1 MDVESLKLFVK
12 VADIL
17 NISAAG
23 RALGLSPAMASS
35 RIAKLESYIGAD
47 LFHRSTRHVRLSAEG
62 EFFLPF
68 ATKMLAE
75 HDAAMEAIRAESQ
88 DISGTLRFAAS
99 STFAQL
105 YVVPLMTEFLDK
117 YSSINLDLRLGDR
130 PVNIIED
137 GIDLALRSSTIQD
150 SGLRARKL
158 AADRRILCAS
168 PDYLSRNGHIA
179 LPEDLRQH
187 QIIGFKD
194 RKPRLMTHA
203 VSGATAVFP
212 PQYCQ
217 ARLVCDDGTSMRIA
231 TIEGVGVS
239 MNALWSVAA
248 DLKQGR
254 LVQVLP
260 DYEVDQDT
268 DIWLVYPKANAL
280 SPKVRAFID
289 FLVEKIGA
297 PPVWERD

>member
-23 RALGLSPAMASS
+23 RALGLAPAMASS

-75 HDAAMEAIRAESQ
+75 HDAAMEAIRAESHPS
-88 DISGTLRFAAS
+88 ISSKMVSISRCEAPRFKTQGFVQESSLRIEGS
-99 STFAQL
+99 
-105 YVVPLMTEFLDK
+105 YVHP
-117 YSSINLDLRLGDR
+117 
-130 PVNIIED
+130 PIISHE
-137 GIDLALRSSTIQD
+137 
-150 SGLRARKL
+150 
-158 AADRRILCAS
+158 
-168 PDYLSRNGHIA
+168 